1 MKTALGKGWKWLL
14 GLLMGLLGFTGCGKL
29 GIVRVEYGCPN
40 ADFKLVG
47 DVKDAKGKG
56 IEGIRVVFTPH
67 RDAPQEQQKWESDT
81 LYSDARGHFE
91 TERLKHTWPDEA
103 KGSAVKFEDVDGT
116 AHGTFKTKVLTASD
130 LDIKRTRQGDKRW
143 YSGEYTI
150 QADAVLEE
158 EE

>member
-1 MKTALGKGWKWLL
+1 MKAALGKGWKWLL

-29 GIVRVEYGCPN
+29 GIFRAEYGCPN

-47 DVKDAKGKG
+47 DVKDANGRG
-56 IEGIRVVFTPH
+56 IEGIRVVFTPYP
-67 RDAPQEQQKWESDT
+67 DAPEEQQKWDSDT
-81 LYSDARGHFE
+81 LYSDAQGHFVK
-91 TERLKHTWPDEA
+91 ERLKHDWPDGA
-103 KGSAVKFEDVDGT
+103 QKAAVKFEDVDGST
-116 AHGTFKTKVLTASD
+116 HGSFKTKVLTGSA
-130 LDIKRTRQGDKRW
+130 LTVGQTKKGDKHW

>member
-1 MKTALGKGWKWLL
+1 MKTVLGKGWKWLL

-47 DVKDAKGKG
+47 DVKDANGKG

-67 RDAPQEQQKWESDT
+67 RDAPQEQQKWDSDT
-81 LYSDARGHFE
+81 LYSE
-91 TERLKHTWPDEA
+91 PDEA

>member
-1 MKTALGKGWKWLL
+1 MKAALGKGWKWLL

-29 GIVRVEYGCPN
+29 GIFRVEYGCPN

-47 DVKDAKGKG
+47 DVKDANGRG

-67 RDAPQEQQKWESDT
+67 PDVPEEQQKWDSDT

-91 TERLKHTWPDEA
+91 KERLKHGWPDEA
-103 KGSAVKFEDVDGT
+103 KDAAVKFEDVDGT
-116 AHGTFKTKVLTASD
+116 ANGTFKTKVLTGSD
-130 LDIKRTRQGDKRW
+130 FTVKQTKKGDKNW

-150 QADAVLEE
+150 QAHAVLEE